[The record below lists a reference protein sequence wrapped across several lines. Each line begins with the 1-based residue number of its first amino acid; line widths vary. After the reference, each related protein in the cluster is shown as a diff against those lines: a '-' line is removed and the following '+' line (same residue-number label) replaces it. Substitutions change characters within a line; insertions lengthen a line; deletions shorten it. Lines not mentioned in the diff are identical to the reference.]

1 MSGASGFINAQGN
14 YTFDAGYTDIGQLQ
28 FADGVSLS
36 WAEFLQRGLVQHGT
50 PNSIVLGS
58 NYGDRLSG
66 ANATLVGGAGGDTY
80 SYQTGDGIVRIKD
93 AIIAGDTN
101 TLKFGAGITAGQIR
115 LGLGS
120 LKLDLGPSASSGQAR
135 DEIHLDGFNPD
146 DAFNTSTIQRFEFDG
161 GSTLT
166 TAELLARG
174 FDLDG
179 TAGNDTIGGTGRPH
193 HSTMYG
199 LEFQRHPKGRAH
211 TANRVKARLRVRAQ
225 SLVQRFAGQ
234 AGLGGDLAH
243 AAGAGSI
250 SQRGGKQS
258 GVILFQHNGQIFGN
272 GRFAVEMFGNV
283 EFRQIGDPD
292 FFSHG
297 SLLDSCCQPD
307 RAGNVGGL
315 RRLVAAAQHH
325 DQHLSALHVI
335 HAPTRPE
342 MFAHFKHAFTDRPH
356 VAQIAQRD
364 LAQTNQQTPLHRPVF
379 QPAEPAGEFGEGPD
393 RVHETIV
400 IERLHRGKLAPLR
413 HCRASRMA
421 RYAGWAANGARHE
434 VEMGAA

>member
-1 MSGASGFINAQGN
+1 MPFVLPVEAQESVHISTSSGQAPGIAPDDISLSIQSTGYALTLNDGSTIKLMSGASGFINAQGN

-80 SYQTGDGIVRIKD
+80 SYQAGDGIVRIKD
-93 AIIAGDTN
+93 AVIAGDTN

-211 TANRVKARLRVRAQ
+211 TANRVKARLRVRA
-225 SLVQRFAGQ
+225 
-234 AGLGGDLAH
+234 
-243 AAGAGSI
+243 
-250 SQRGGKQS
+250 
-258 GVILFQHNGQIFGN
+258 
-272 GRFAVEMFGNV
+272 
-283 EFRQIGDPD
+283 
-292 FFSHG
+292 
-297 SLLDSCCQPD
+297 
-307 RAGNVGGL
+307 
-315 RRLVAAAQHH
+315 
-325 DQHLSALHVI
+325 
-335 HAPTRPE
+335 
-342 MFAHFKHAFTDRPH
+342 
-356 VAQIAQRD
+356 
-364 LAQTNQQTPLHRPVF
+364 
-379 QPAEPAGEFGEGPD
+379 
-393 RVHETIV
+393 
-400 IERLHRGKLAPLR
+400 
-413 HCRASRMA
+413 
-421 RYAGWAANGARHE
+421 
-434 VEMGAA
+434 